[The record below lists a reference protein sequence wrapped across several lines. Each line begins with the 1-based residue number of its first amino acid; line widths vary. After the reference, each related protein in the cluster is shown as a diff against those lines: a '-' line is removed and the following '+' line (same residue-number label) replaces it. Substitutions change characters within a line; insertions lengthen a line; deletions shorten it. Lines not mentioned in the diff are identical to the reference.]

1 MSINV
6 TKLFELEIGS
16 KNPFPSFL
24 EANYFLDPSSVFSR
38 APEKLAL

>member
-24 EANYFLDPSSVFSR
+24 EANYFLLYRNLHATLCF
-38 APEKLAL
+38 LN